1 MGREGI
7 AMRVVA
13 TSVRDNGMQVIT
25 HERHQPERTQALLT
39 AVQNGAVESWR
50 HVNVHGEDDVADEK
64 KEDSIG

>member
-25 HERHQPERTQALLT
+25 NERHQPKRKQALLT

-50 HVNVHGEDDVADEK
+50 HVNVHGEDDVSDEK